1 MSSPIRTAFVAAALA
16 SLMAPATGQEAPTS
30 AQTRQSDHT
39 LKSKD
44 KAAASKHELAPMLW
58 DGLSPKVIDGTT
70 RAQQKTRTLPR
81 QMPAEIR

>member
-1 MSSPIRTAFVAAALA
+1 MSSPLRTAFAAAALA
-16 SLMAPATGQEAPTS
+16 SLMGAATGQEAPTS

-39 LKSKD
+39 LKAKD
-44 KAAASKHELAPMLW
+44 ESAAAKREPAPMHW
-58 DGLSPKVIDGTT
+58 DGLSPRVIDGKT